1 MRASALL
8 LLCASLGAAAH
19 AATLRVT
26 VDGERGAVDV
36 LVGTRA
42 TTADAPRW
50 LAERRLGAGERQATF
65 EGVPAGI
72 AVVLVRG
79 AGPLERHAAQLRVP
93 AVGNEQVDVTITPVV
108 LRGRLTMDGAPLGGA
123 IVDLE
128 RAGDLWD
135 GSLTADE
142 RGRFATPLWQQGSFR
157 AHVRG
162 GGLRSTV
169 PATVTLTGTKAIDWS
184 FEVPP
189 RTIRGRVVD
198 ESGTPVADAAVVL
211 MQASDSARQTRRMN
225 SAGDGSFEFRG
236 VLRGTHWIRVVPG
249 ASLLH
254 SPPVSVGIGE
264 RDVKS
269 ITIALLAGVTR
280 ELAIVDADGA
290 PVASARV
297 LCTTGADVRAL
308 ATTDAHGH
316 ATLAMPKDEPSV
328 LFAFPP
334 GGSLAI
340 RRVGPGDD
348 TALRIAVP
356 RGDASLEVKAL
367 ATDGAALPGLHFL
380 VRLDGELV
388 PPEVIRASRREDL
401 VLDTGDEGGSVT
413 LQRIP
418 PGHYELWP
426 YRDDEEARAMIASSI
441 PAQAPV
447 ALDVTPGANRV
458 TLRFR
463 RGDSEAALGKP

>member
-8 LLCASLGAAAH
+8 LLCASLGATAH

-26 VDGERGAVDV
+26 VGGERGAVDV

-42 TTADAPRW
+42 TTAEAPRW
-50 LAERRLGAGERQATF
+50 LAERRLGAGEREATF
-65 EGVPAGI
+65 DGVPAGI

-79 AGPLERHAAQLRVP
+79 AGPLERHAAQLRV
-93 AVGNEQVDVTITPVV
+93 AAEANERVDVTIAPVA
-108 LRGRLTMDGAPLGGA
+108 LRGRLTMDGAPVGGA

-128 RAGDLWD
+128 RTDDLWD
-135 GSLTADE
+135 GSVTADE
-142 RGRFATPLWQQGSFR
+142 RGAFATRLWQQGSFR
-157 AHVRG
+157 AYVRG
-162 GGLRSTV
+162 AGLRSTV
-169 PATVTLTGTKAIDWS
+169 PATVTFAGTKAIDWS

-211 MQASDSARQTRRMN
+211 MQTSDTARQKRRMN
-225 SAGDGSFEFRG
+225 SAADGTFEFRG
-236 VLRGTHWIRVVPG
+236 VLRGTHALRVVTSP
-249 ASLLH
+249 LLH
-254 SPPVSVGIGE
+254 SPAVPVEIGE

-269 ITIALLAGVTR
+269 VTIALQAGVPR
-280 ELAIVDADGA
+280 EAAIVDADGVPIA
-290 PVASARV
+290 NARV
-297 LCTTGADVRAL
+297 LCATGADVRAL
-308 ATTDAHGH
+308 ATTDASGR
-316 ATLAMPKDEPSV
+316 ATLATPKDESSV

-334 GGSLAI
+334 GGSLAV

-348 TALRIAVP
+348 TALRIVVP
-356 RGDASLEVKAL
+356 RGDASLEVTAL

-380 VRLDGELV
+380 VRFDGELV

-401 VLDTGDEGGSVT
+401 VLDTGDEGRRVT

-426 YRDDEEARAMIASSI
+426 YRDDEEARAMIASS
-441 PAQAPV
+441 V
-447 ALDVTPGANRV
+447 AAKAAVSLDVTPGTNRV

-463 RGDSEAALGKP
+463 RGAAAARTPPTR